1 MLIKII
7 SFNLTLNLLA
17 EYHMM
22 KTTFVKHLL
31 YSYTLFLR
39 VFKTQSLHSLIFDY
53 TEYFILIYIVQR
65 ILRCVNSTPVYV
77 NIFLSKKLYL
87 DTLKFVSVN

>member
-1 MLIKII
+1 MPCVKRDICFLSIKKKIMLIKII

-53 TEYFILIYIVQR
+53 TEYFILIYI
-65 ILRCVNSTPVYV
+65 CN
-77 NIFLSKKLYL
+77 
-87 DTLKFVSVN
+87 VSYGV